1 MLAEQRQAPRKI
13 LRVKAMWVMDGA
25 APVVARTLDIGSTG
39 VSLLLN
45 ESVPTG
51 RRGKVTF
58 EMYFDGTSH
67 IVTAQASVIHCIFSS
82 SGFKAGLQ
90 FSNLDMSTMTVI
102 SRFMR

>member
-1 MLAEQRQAPRKI
+1 
-13 LRVKAMWVMDGA
+13 MDGA
-25 APVVARTLDIGSTG
+25 APVVARTLDIGASG

-51 RRGKVTF
+51 RRGNVTF
-58 EMYFDGTSH
+58 EMYFDGVSH
-67 IVTAQASVIHCIFSS
+67 IITAQASVIHCIFSS

-90 FSNLDMSTMTVI
+90 FSNLELPAMTAI